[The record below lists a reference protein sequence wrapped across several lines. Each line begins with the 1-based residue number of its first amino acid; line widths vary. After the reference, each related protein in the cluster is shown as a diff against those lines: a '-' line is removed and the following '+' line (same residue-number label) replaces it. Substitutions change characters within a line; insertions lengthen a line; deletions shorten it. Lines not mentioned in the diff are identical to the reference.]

1 MRHQAETTRRRWAL
15 VGVAELALGLS
26 ACGGSNTAGIPTLAT
41 TVGSVTTSAT
51 ATTSSPSTSALTSS
65 SATSSDSSSSGSS
78 SSDSSSSSEDSTASS
93 DTGTSESS
101 TGESSTGESSTSE
114 SSTESSTTESTESS
128 TTQRSTPSST
138 AFSTS
143 SGKAAA
149 ITKAGTTVKIGQ
161 SVVVEFANG
170 KKTASYY
177 QHGTISVT
185 VTKIVKQSPS
195 IFEKLKNRD
204 EFAGYTPYYIFS
216 SNKILSIESKTQA
229 PPTSPLLDGVL
240 KDGTEAGSVI
250 GLGSLK
256 GCEDKYFD
264 DPTAGAESVNCTVA
278 LAKNTGPQVV
288 GVAFEG
294 SYDVYPKSSDNPY
307 RKNPILWLP

>member
-1 MRHQAETTRRRWAL
+1 MKELSGARRRDGVL
-15 VGVAELALGLS
+15 VGITMLALTLT
-26 ACGGSNTAGIPTLAT
+26 ACGGGSTAGTAAPAT
-41 TVGSVTTSAT
+41 TVSTSAT
-51 ATTSSPSTSALTSS
+51 STSASQTSA
-65 SATSSDSSSSGSS
+65 ATSTSTS
-78 SSDSSSSSEDSTASS
+78 SSDST
-93 DTGTSESS
+93 TSESMSASDTSAMTSLS
-101 TGESSTGESSTSE
+101 TTTDSTTESTTESSTTASSTSE
-114 SSTESSTTESTESS
+114 SESTDSTTGSSSTESTTE
-128 TTQRSTPSST
+128 RSTPSST

-149 ITKAGTTVKIGQ
+149 LTKAGTRVKIGQ
-161 SVVVEFANG
+161 SVVVEFARG
-170 KKTASYY
+170 QKTASYY
-177 QHGTISVT
+177 QHGTMSVT

-216 SNKILSIESKTQA
+216 TNKILSIESKTQS

-240 KDGTEAGSVI
+240 KDGTEAGSII

-256 GCEDKYFD
+256 GCEDDYFD
-264 DPTAGAESVNCTVA
+264 DPEAGAQSINCTVA